1 MEYEGN
7 LPLSGDDLIF
17 TIKDAELMDAYFAII
32 TPATSDKVTAISA
45 YEKNYEQTYEAEDAE
60 LIGNATAYTKA
71 NGGDLARSNRA
82 EVGNM
87 NTENDGVKFTVE
99 CTTGRQIPYEY
110 LLQQSGS
117 TGGCRH
123 SITLQQVDRTVQLVH
138 FPHTHFP

>member
-1 MEYEGN
+1 M
-7 LPLSGDDLIF
+7 
-17 TIKDAELMDAYFAII
+17 IKDAELMDAYFAII

-87 NTENDGVKFTVE
+87 NTENDGVKFTVDVPQD
-99 CTTGRQIPYEY
+99 GRYRMNIYY
-110 LLQQSGS
+110 SS
-117 TGGCRH
+117 
-123 SITLQQVDRTVQLVH
+123 QLVH
-138 FPHTHFP
+138 FPPIHFP